1 MFATGTSL
9 LKTALASGTM
19 GELLALYAPWG
30 ASGPSY
36 AALRTLTNLNGDCS
50 RYALDPAQKLVCRFY
65 EKQYPELEE
74 VKTCGAGRDS
84 GFVQRSEGC
93 MGAEEGR
100 VVGLEG
106 RHGEA
111 VRGL

>member
-1 MFATGTSL
+1 MELWG
-9 LKTALASGTM
+9 
-19 GELLALYAPWG
+19 LLALYAPWG

-74 VKTCGAGRDS
+74 VQASGAGRD
-84 GFVQRSEGC
+84 E
-93 MGAEEGR
+93 A
-100 VVGLEG
+100 VGLFSEARGAWG
-106 RHGEA
+106 RRRVESWG
-111 VRGL
+111 